1 MKLLNTTLALSF
13 AALTAFT
20 VSAAVADDHH
30 DHDHAGEELNVH
42 NNTGHE
48 AVIFLFQDDH
58 VHLDEGGGTQVAAI
72 ANGKSAV
79 AHVPNCTFS
88 ILLVDHED
96 VWHAEFHDCHS
107 TELTFTKDDKRHAKK
122 PAHH

>member
-1 MKLLNTTLALSF
+1 MKLLNTSLALAF

-20 VSAAVADDHH
+20 VSAAVADDHG
-30 DHDHAGEELNVH
+30 HDHAGEELTVH

-72 ANGKSAV
+72 SNGKAAV

-107 TELTFTKDDKRHAKK
+107 TDLTFTKDDKRHAKK